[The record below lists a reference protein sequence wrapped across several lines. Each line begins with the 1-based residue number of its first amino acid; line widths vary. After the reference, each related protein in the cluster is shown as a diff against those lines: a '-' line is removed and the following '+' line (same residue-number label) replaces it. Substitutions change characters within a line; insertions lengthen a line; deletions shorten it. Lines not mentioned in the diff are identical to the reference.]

1 MRTANLHSFFR
12 RVITPPPAGSLMR
25 LVAVAIACTGLL
37 GCNKGDDSAAHPA
50 FPPVAVLVAK
60 AVQKSVP
67 DQLQAIGTVEA
78 LATVG
83 IKSRVEGPLVAI
95 HFKEGDYV
103 ERGQLLFTIDPRTF
117 QSSLNQAEAN
127 LARDQATAHQASVD
141 EQRYRTLWDQGV
153 GSRQQYDQSYAT
165 AASSAATVAA
175 DRAMIQGAQ
184 LNLEFTQIRAPVA
197 GRTGSLQSHLGDLIK
212 EDADNPIVTIAQIE
226 PIYVAFSIPEKDLAD
241 VRRNMEIHK
250 LAVTAMLSGDQAP
263 SETGVLAFV
272 DNTVDQTTG
281 TIALK
286 GLFPNLNRRL
296 WPGEFVNVILT
307 LDEIP
312 GAILVPSQAIQ
323 TGQDGQFVFV
333 VGSDMKVTPH
343 PVVLGPAI
351 GSQTVIERGIDA
363 GQTVVTDGQLR
374 LMPGATVHIKDSLE
388 GGATS

>member
-1 MRTANLHSFFR
+1 
-12 RVITPPPAGSLMR
+12 MR
-25 LVAVAIACTGLL
+25 LVAVAIACTGFL